1 MYQVNNSV
9 TFSEKPIVSEE
20 FGSENLMKIPEELYN
35 YIISGNCVLFVGA
48 GASIEA
54 GAPSTQEMAREL
66 SEKYLQGKHQEEPLS
81 KIASYID
88 TKPGLG
94 RRLVIDYL
102 INRLSPLKPSKAHLL
117 LPKFRWP
124 AIYTTNYD
132 TLIEQAYERVG
143 VKYKP
148 ILSSCDLVIDITNHY
163 SYVLLYKPHGCIS
176 RPAVSEA
183 PIIIAEDDYY
193 SVADNRKA
201 IYRQLELHKY
211 KSVFLFIGYSF
222 SDFNLSQIWFDVS
235 KELGRFSQWAY
246 ALWPNCSEVQK
257 NTWRTRNLELID
269 MQFGE
274 FMTKLRTISFEK
286 QVEQELFIGNLDLAE
301 LVKVLVSVIEAKD
314 PYMKHHALHVQKLS
328 LMIAEEMAI
337 PIHGYQ
343 LLEIAAILHDVGYT
357 AISNVIMRKPTAL
370 TQGEWEL
377 SKQHPIIGE
386 QILSSVPSLK
396 SIAKIVRYHHERFDG
411 RGYPDGLIGKNIPRP
426 ARIIAVAD
434 VIEAM
439 SSHRP
444 YRPALGMDKVLE
456 EISKNKGTLYDPEVV
471 DACLKLFKEK
481 GFKFK

>member
-1 MYQVNNSV
+1 
-9 TFSEKPIVSEE
+9 
-20 FGSENLMKIPEELYN
+20 MKIPEELYN

-54 GAPSTQEMAREL
+54 GAPSAQEMAREL

-88 TKPGLG
+88 AKPGLG

-143 VKYKP
+143 VKHKS
-148 ILSSCDLVIDITNHY
+148 IISSCDLAIDMADQY

-176 RPAVSEA
+176 RPAIKET
-183 PIIIAEDDYY
+183 PIIITEDDYY
-193 SVADNRKA
+193 SVAENRKA
-201 IYRQLELHKY
+201 IYRQLEVHKY

-222 SDFNLSQIWFDVS
+222 SDFNLSKIWFDDL

-246 ALWPNCSEVQK
+246 ALWPNCSEVQRA
-257 NTWRTRNLELID
+257 TWRTRNLELID

-274 FMTKLRTISFEK
+274 FMTELSTISFEK
-286 QVEQELFIGNLDLAE
+286 RIEQEFFISNPNLAE
-301 LVKVLVSVIEAKD
+301 LVKVLVSIIEAKD
-314 PYMKHHALHVQKLS
+314 PYMMHHALHVQKLS
-328 LMIAEEMAI
+328 LLIAEEMAI
-337 PIHGYQ
+337 PIHEYQ
-343 LLEIAAILHDVGYT
+343 LLEIAALLHDVGYV
-357 AISNVIMRKPTAL
+357 AIPDFIMGKTSKL

-377 SKQHPIIGE
+377 TKQHPIIGE
-386 QILSSVPSLK
+386 QIFSSVTSLK
-396 SIAKIVRYHHERFDG
+396 SIAKIVRYHHEQFNG

-426 ARIIAVAD
+426 ARIVAVAD
-434 VIEAM
+434 VVEAM

-444 YRPALGMDKVLE
+444 YRPALGIDKALE
-456 EISKNKGTLYDPEVV
+456 EISQNKGTLYDPEVV
-471 DACLKLFKEK
+471 DACLKLFKGK

>member
-1 MYQVNNSV
+1 
-9 TFSEKPIVSEE
+9 
-20 FGSENLMKIPEELYN
+20 MKIPEELYN

-54 GAPSTQEMAREL
+54 GAPSAQEMAREL

-102 INRLSPLKPSKAHLL
+102 INRLSPLKPSKAHFL
-117 LPKFRWP
+117 LPKFKWP

-143 VKYKP
+143 VKHKS
-148 ILSSCDLVIDITNHY
+148 IMSSCDLTIDMTDYY

-176 RPAVSEA
+176 RPTIKEI
-183 PIIIAEDDYY
+183 PIIITEDDYY
-193 SVADNRKA
+193 SVAENRKA

-222 SDFNLSQIWFDVS
+222 SDFNLSKIWFDDL

-257 NTWRTRNLELID
+257 DTWRTRNLELID

-274 FMTKLRTISFEK
+274 FMTELSTISFEK
-286 QVEQELFIGNLDLAE
+286 RVKQEFFISNPNFTE
-301 LVKVLVSVIEAKD
+301 LVKVLVSIIEAKD

-328 LMIAEEMAI
+328 LLIAEEMAI
-337 PIHGYQ
+337 PIHEYQ
-343 LLEIAAILHDVGYT
+343 LLEIAAILHDVGFT
-357 AISNVIMRKPTAL
+357 AISEIIMKKPTKL
-370 TQGEWEL
+370 TQSEFEL
-377 SKQHPIIGE
+377 IMQHPIIGE

-396 SIAKIVRYHHERFDG
+396 SIAKIIRYHHERFDG
-411 RGYPDGLIGKNIPRP
+411 SGYPDRLIGESIPRP

-434 VIEAM
+434 VVEAM
-439 SSHRP
+439 SFNRP
-444 YRPALGMDKVLE
+444 YRPALGIDKTLE
-456 EISKNKGTLYDPEVV
+456 EISQNKGTLYDPEVV
-471 DACLKLFKEK
+471 DACLNLFKGK

>member
-1 MYQVNNSV
+1 
-9 TFSEKPIVSEE
+9 
-20 FGSENLMKIPEELYN
+20 MKIPEELYN

-54 GAPSTQEMAREL
+54 GAPSAQEMAREL

-102 INRLSPLKPSKAHLL
+102 INRLSPLKPSKAHFL
-117 LPKFRWP
+117 LPKFKWP

-143 VKYKP
+143 VKHKS
-148 ILSSCDLVIDITNHY
+148 IMSSCDLTIDMTDYY

-176 RPAVSEA
+176 RPTIKEI
-183 PIIIAEDDYY
+183 PIIITEDDYY
-193 SVADNRKA
+193 SVAENRKA

-222 SDFNLSQIWFDVS
+222 SDFNLSKIWFDDL

-257 NTWRTRNLELID
+257 DTWRTRNLELID

-274 FMTKLRTISFEK
+274 FMTELSTISFEK
-286 QVEQELFIGNLDLAE
+286 RVKQEVFISNPNFAE
-301 LVKVLVSVIEAKD
+301 LVKVLVSIIEAKD

-328 LMIAEEMAI
+328 LLIAEEMAI
-337 PIHGYQ
+337 PIHEYQ
-343 LLEIAAILHDVGYT
+343 LLEIAAILHDVGFT
-357 AISNVIMRKPTAL
+357 AISEIIMKKPTKL
-370 TQGEWEL
+370 TQSEFEL
-377 SKQHPIIGE
+377 IMQHPIIGE

-396 SIAKIVRYHHERFDG
+396 SIAKIIRYHHERFDG
-411 RGYPDGLIGKNIPRP
+411 SGYPDRLIGESIPRP

-434 VIEAM
+434 VVEAM
-439 SSHRP
+439 SFNRP
-444 YRPALGMDKVLE
+444 YRPALGIDKTLE
-456 EISKNKGTLYDPEVV
+456 EISQNKGTLYDPEVV
-471 DACLKLFKEK
+471 DACLNLFKGK

>member
-1 MYQVNNSV
+1 
-9 TFSEKPIVSEE
+9 
-20 FGSENLMKIPEELYN
+20 MKIPEELYS

-54 GAPSTQEMAREL
+54 GAPSAQEMTREL
-66 SEKYLQGKHQEEPLS
+66 SKKYLQGKHQEEPLS
-81 KIASYID
+81 KVASYIE

-94 RRLVIDYL
+94 RRLVVDYL

-117 LPKFRWP
+117 LPKFRWA

-148 ILSSCDLVIDITNHY
+148 IMSSCDLVIDMIDYY

-183 PIIIAEDDYY
+183 PIIITEDDYY
-193 SVADNRKA
+193 SVVDNRKA
-201 IYRQLELHKY
+201 IYRQLEVHKY

-246 ALWPNCSEVQK
+246 ALQPNYSEVQRA
-257 NTWRTRNLELID
+257 TWRTRNLELID

-274 FMTKLRTISFEK
+274 FMTELSAISFEK
-286 QVEQELFIGNLDLAE
+286 REEQEFFISNTNLADLA
-301 LVKVLVSVIEAKD
+301 KVLVSIIEAKD
-314 PYMKHHALHVQKLS
+314 PYMRHHALHVQKLS
-328 LMIAEEMAI
+328 LLIAEEMAI
-337 PIHGYQ
+337 PIHEYQ
-343 LLEIAAILHDVGYT
+343 LLEIAALLHDVGYV
-357 AISNVIMRKPTAL
+357 AIPDVIVGKSGPL
-370 TQGEWEL
+370 TQAEWEL

-386 QILSSVPSLK
+386 QIFSLVPSLK
-396 SIAKIVRYHHERFDG
+396 RIAKIIRHHHERFDG
-411 RGYPDGLIGKNIPRP
+411 RGYPDGLIGENIPRP

-434 VIEAM
+434 SLDAM
-439 SSHRP
+439 MSDRP
-444 YRPALGMDKVLE
+444 YRR
-456 EISKNKGTLYDPEVV
+456 S
-471 DACLKLFKEK
+471 LKLKKAMAEIIHGSGTRLDPTVVGALKRLHSHNKLK
-481 GFKFK
+481 GIW

>member
-1 MYQVNNSV
+1 
-9 TFSEKPIVSEE
+9 
-20 FGSENLMKIPEELYN
+20 MKIPEELYN

-54 GAPSTQEMAREL
+54 GAPSAQEMAREL
-66 SEKYLQGKHQEEPLS
+66 SEKYLQGKHQEEPLL

-148 ILSSCDLVIDITNHY
+148 ILSSCDLVIDITDHY

-274 FMTKLRTISFEK
+274 FMAELSAISFEK
-286 QVEQELFIGNLDLAE
+286 RPEQEFFLSNTDLTE
-301 LVKVLVSVIEAKD
+301 LVKALVSIIEAKD
-314 PYMKHHALHVQKLS
+314 PYMWNHALHVQKLS
-328 LMIAEEMAI
+328 LLIAEKMAI
-337 PIHGYQ
+337 PIHEYQ
-343 LLEIAAILHDVGYT
+343 LLEIAALLHDVGYV
-357 AISNVIMRKPTAL
+357 VIPGDIIGKASPL
-370 TQGEWEL
+370 TLAEFEL
-377 SKQHPIIGE
+377 IKQHPIIGE
-386 QILSSVPSLK
+386 QIFSSVPSLK
-396 SIAKIVRYHHERFDG
+396 SIAKIVRSHHERLDG
-411 RGYPDGLIGKNIPRP
+411 SGYPDRLIGENIPRP

-434 VIEAM
+434 IVEVM

-444 YRPALGMDKVLE
+444 YRPALGIDKILK
-456 EISKNKGTLYDPEVV
+456 EISQNKNILYDPEVV
-471 DACLKLFKEK
+471 DVCLKLFKGK
-481 GFKFK
+481 SFKFK

>member
-1 MYQVNNSV
+1 
-9 TFSEKPIVSEE
+9 
-20 FGSENLMKIPEELYN
+20 MKIPEELYN

-54 GAPSTQEMAREL
+54 GAPSAQEMAREL
-66 SEKYLQGKHQEEPLS
+66 SKKYLQGKHQEEPLS

-117 LPKFRWP
+117 LPKYRWP

-132 TLIEQAYERVG
+132 TLIEQAYERGG

-148 ILSSCDLVIDITNHY
+148 ILSSCDLVIDITDHY

-183 PIIIAEDDYY
+183 PIIITEDNYY

-222 SDFNLSQIWFDVS
+222 SDFNLSQIWFDVL
-235 KELGRFSQWAY
+235 KELGGFSQWAY
-246 ALWPNCSEVQK
+246 ALWPNCSEVQRA
-257 NTWRTRNLELID
+257 TWRTRNLELID

-274 FMTKLRTISFEK
+274 FMAELSAIPFEK
-286 QVEQELFIGNLDLAE
+286 RPEQEFFISNINLAE
-301 LVKVLVSVIEAKD
+301 LVKVLVSIIEAKD
-314 PYMKHHALHVQKLS
+314 PDRKHHALRVQKLS
-328 LMIAEEMAI
+328 LLIADEMAI
-337 PIHGYQ
+337 PIDEYQ
-343 LLEIAAILHDVGYT
+343 LLEIAAILHDVGFVVIPD
-357 AISNVIMRKPTAL
+357 AITRKQSSL
-370 TQGEWEL
+370 TQAEFEL
-377 SKQHPIIGE
+377 IKQHSIIGE
-386 QILSSVPSLK
+386 KILSSVPSLK
-396 SIAKIVRYHHERFDG
+396 SIAKIVRYHHEQFNG
-411 RGYPDGLIGKNIPRP
+411 RGHPDGLKGEKIPRL

-434 VIEAM
+434 SLDAM
-439 SSHRP
+439 SLDRS
-444 YRPALGMDKVLE
+444 YRKALSKDKIIAELKRGSGMQF
-456 EISKNKGTLYDPEVV
+456 DPEVV
-471 DACLKLFKEK
+471 SSALVILGKIGTINGFGLK
-481 GFKFK
+481 

>member
-1 MYQVNNSV
+1 
-9 TFSEKPIVSEE
+9 
-20 FGSENLMKIPEELYN
+20 MKIPEELYN

-54 GAPSTQEMAREL
+54 GAPSAQEMAREL

-88 TKPGLG
+88 AKPGLG

-102 INRLSPLKPSKAHLL
+102 INRLSPLKLSKAHLL

-143 VKYKP
+143 VKHKS
-148 ILSSCDLVIDITNHY
+148 IISSCDLAIDMADQY

-176 RPAVSEA
+176 RPAIKET
-183 PIIIAEDDYY
+183 PIIITEDDYY
-193 SVADNRKA
+193 SVAENRKA
-201 IYRQLELHKY
+201 IYRQLEVHKY

-222 SDFNLSQIWFDVS
+222 SDFNLSKIWFDDL

-246 ALWPNCSEVQK
+246 ALWPNCSEVQRA
-257 NTWRTRNLELID
+257 TWRTRNLELID

-274 FMTKLRTISFEK
+274 FMTELSTISFEK
-286 QVEQELFIGNLDLAE
+286 RIEQEFFISNPNLAE
-301 LVKVLVSVIEAKD
+301 LVKVLVSIIEAKD
-314 PYMKHHALHVQKLS
+314 PYMMHHALHVQKLS
-328 LMIAEEMAI
+328 LLIAEEMAI
-337 PIHGYQ
+337 PIHEYQ
-343 LLEIAAILHDVGYT
+343 LLEIAALLHDVGYV
-357 AISNVIMRKPTAL
+357 AIPDFIMGKTSKL

-377 SKQHPIIGE
+377 TKQHPIIGE
-386 QILSSVPSLK
+386 QIFSSVPSLK
-396 SIAKIVRYHHERFDG
+396 SIAKIVRYHHEQFNG

-426 ARIIAVAD
+426 ARIVAVAD
-434 VIEAM
+434 VVEAM

-444 YRPALGMDKVLE
+444 YRPALGIDKALE
-456 EISKNKGTLYDPEVV
+456 EISQNKGTLYDPEVV
-471 DACLKLFKEK
+471 DACLKLFKGK